1 MCLSISVRVSPIEGK
16 LIHFLLR
23 FYSFLFKI
31 SGNKVVCFR
40 HFCGHFS
47 NISSL
52 SFFPINFFY
61 VLYFSKSKP
70 MRLFSKSYILIQWV
84 KTNSDKIVYFV
95 VFFVLIL
102 QMFVHFHC
110 SFSIYHT
117 MNVSPCAYFQNLRLF
132 FWLIKIIS
140 DKMCFG
146 HFNVCFK

>member
-84 KTNSDKIVYFV
+84 KTNSDKIVYFCGI
-95 VFFVLIL
+95 FCLNSSNDCPFSL
-102 QMFVHFHC
+102 F
-110 SFSIYHT
+110 FSIYHT

-132 FWLIKIIS
+132 FWWIKIIS
-140 DKMCFG
+140 DKTMCFG
-146 HFNVCFK
+146 AL

>member
-40 HFCGHFS
+40 HFYGHFS

-84 KTNSDKIVYFV
+84 KTNSDKIVYFLWHFLFEFFKWLSIFT
-95 VFFVLIL
+95 VFF
-102 QMFVHFHC
+102 
-110 SFSIYHT
+110 
-117 MNVSPCAYFQNLRLF
+117 NLSHNECKPMRLLSKSKVI
-132 FWLIKIIS
+132 FWWIKTIS
-140 DKMCFG
+140 DKI
-146 HFNVCFK
+146 VCFLALSCMF